1 MSNFYRR
8 NLSVSSKNALRIT
21 TDSLS
26 SIRNA
31 ERNTCSRGLKG
42 IHEPLQTMKDLD
54 LKYKIKIDH
63 DEAIGLFRQI
73 EADAQFLCDIMGVM
87 DYSLLIGV
95 KKTDISTGFTDS
107 ESLRGRK
114 SFWDKFSIREGSL
127 LERNADE
134 INLATPFQAFEANVI
149 EANHLYYFGI
159 IDFLQAYNFEKK
171 VEHMV
176 KTVILRKDADGIS
189 CIKGDLYKRRF
200 VSHVADLLDVNDEVE
215 ARI

>member
-1 MSNFYRR
+1 
-8 NLSVSSKNALRIT
+8 
-21 TDSLS
+21 
-26 SIRNA
+26 
-31 ERNTCSRGLKG
+31 
-42 IHEPLQTMKDLD
+42 MKDLD

-73 EADAQFLCDIMGVM
+73 EADAQFLCETMGVM

-107 ESLRGRK
+107 KR
-114 SFWDKFSIREGSL
+114 SFWDKFSLEREGSL
-127 LERNADE
+127 LDRNADE

-159 IDFLQAYNFEKK
+159 IDFLQPYNFDKK
-171 VEHMV
+171 VEHMI
-176 KTVILRKDADGIS
+176 KTVILRKDSDGIS

-200 VSHVADLLDVNDEVE
+200 ISHIADLLDVNDEVE